1 MLTFYI
7 QQIYNLSN
15 KFRLVHV
22 VVVVQMFVL
31 AKGCHWPFYL
41 RMAPAHSETS
51 ALDCIGHQQ
60 IFYQLGVKMWNH
72 KKIKDFYPM
81 ESCPQREK
89 KRPTIEQ
96 QALLVFGF
104 GCYAI
109 AYGSKNYKWIYW
121 DWPSIQ
127 KLLAITRTQGAL
139 YLNSPGYQT
148 PYTQST
154 RVLHPSEDGFSL
166 FNFLHCVFSNVL
178 SFGFDSGS
186 LGHILTP
193 KKVMVMSLHLC

>member
-72 KKIKDFYPM
+72 KKIKDFIRWKVVLS
-81 ESCPQREK
+81 ERRKGQRLSSSLW
-89 KRPTIEQ
+89 RSNVLSIN
-96 QALLVFGF
+96 FGF
-104 GCYAI
+104 GCYRI
-109 AYGSKNYKWIYW
+109 TNYQWIYL
-121 DWPSIQ
+121 DWPSTQ
-127 KLLAITRTQGAL
+127 TLLAITRTKGAV
-139 YLNSPGYQT
+139 Y
-148 PYTQST
+148 
-154 RVLHPSEDGFSL
+154 
-166 FNFLHCVFSNVL
+166 
-178 SFGFDSGS
+178 
-186 LGHILTP
+186 LTP
-193 KKVMVMSLHLC
+193 PRYPS